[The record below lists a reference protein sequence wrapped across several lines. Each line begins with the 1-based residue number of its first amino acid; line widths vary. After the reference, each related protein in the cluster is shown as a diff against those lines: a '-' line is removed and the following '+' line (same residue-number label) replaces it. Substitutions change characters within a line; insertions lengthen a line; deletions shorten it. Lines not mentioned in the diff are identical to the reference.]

1 MSGTLA
7 TIALNAG
14 LPVIEKILSR
24 KLGDAGGQL
33 ATEVIRAI
41 ADRIGVPPET
51 VEAHAESYPGA
62 VIDAMREVERMTP
75 EMTALYAAGLQ
86 GQFALLQAESAE
98 PLWARAWR
106 PLGMYLILFLWTWN
120 IVILHVCN
128 AIWKIALPPAPFD
141 ALGWLTGVYFGLYMG
156 GHTVKDV
163 VQKWVAG
170 K

>member
-1 MSGTLA
+1 MSALA
-7 TIALNAG
+7 AIALQAG
-14 LPVIEKILSR
+14 LRTLEKILSR
-24 KLGDAGGQL
+24 KIGDAGGQL
-33 ATEVIRAI
+33 ATEAISAI
-41 ADRIGVPPET
+41 AAQMNVAPDAIEGVYAET
-51 VEAHAESYPGA
+51 PGR
-62 VIDAMREVERMTP
+62 VIEAMREVERMTP
-75 EMTALYAAGLQ
+75 ELTALYAAGLQ

-120 IVILHVCN
+120 IVLLHIAN

-156 GHTVKDV
+156 GHTIKDV
-163 VQKWVAG
+163 IGKWVA